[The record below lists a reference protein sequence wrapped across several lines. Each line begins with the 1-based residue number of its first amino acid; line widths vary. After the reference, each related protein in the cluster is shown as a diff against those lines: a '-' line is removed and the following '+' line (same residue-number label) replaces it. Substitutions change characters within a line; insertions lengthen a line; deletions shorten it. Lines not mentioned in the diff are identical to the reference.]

1 MPKFAF
7 AWLNND
13 DTFVA
18 GEMAT
23 IKVIVLG
30 SFEADKYEYPFN
42 PNITAND
49 KTGNSSYISGVSSL
63 FGTDVNSWA
72 ISFTPIMAGLF
83 NVLITDDHFD
93 VFDSSLHFRTTPGP
107 FYPAAGIVS
116 WLEGESDFVAG
127 TKAEVVILPKDAFGN
142 TISSADDNTLNSYNF
157 NLSATS
163 ANGSIA
169 SFLNVTNKGWNK
181 FGFLGLEF
189 MVATAGSLILH
200 IELNNQ
206 TLKGSPLPFKVFP
219 GALDISSCVVHW
231 NIETQYFQLFSV
243 MEGFIHQHDPY
254 GNHVPGFYA
263 FDAEIIECGT
273 NLIMPVTDLRF
284 TEAGVGIQLFSFSLV
299 EPGNFMLVI
308 FDKELNNHIS
318 NMPYQFTVYIGY
330 CNGMSSIVNG
340 TGLNHSVAGEVARFS
355 IYLKD
360 AFEYPSLIELEVL
373 QVQILHELDPQPLQ
387 PSIHPIRMVNGSF
400 SAGKLNL
407 TEAHETE
414 IAFTPPVDK
423 HINSSGSMSF
433 SVFDVSYTP
442 ERSGIYQIRIFC
454 GNIPL
459 NSGHPFRKVVSPGRV
474 NASLS
479 GVVKF
484 APKISK
490 LMKNN
495 IIVQLVDS
503 YTNPILLQQSKLKL
517 EIASV
522 NRSGFL
528 TWMFVDNKDGS
539 YTGSYLAMD
548 TGTYE
553 ICASF
558 DGNRFFPC
566 PFGVAVYTSEYFPI
580 VYNDVVCLWE
590 DESIAFD
597 ALENDYFA
605 GDNATIYGFSKP
617 RHGSLLQYGHLFRYT
632 PYKGFTGN
640 DSFSYTISD
649 TNGNLASGSVNISIL
664 SIPPQFVS
672 YPSQL
677 QATEDIISPRFGG
690 FAGIEIIYS
699 DSTENISITLSA
711 KSGTVL
717 LCPMLMQFWQ
727 PNQIVS
733 SSMNKHEGKAKEL
746 TLSGSL
752 EVVNF
757 AIQSI
762 QYYGNGNFN
771 GIDTIRVSTINRN
784 GKNDLDIPIFVE
796 PINDPPFINVP
807 SYVFLDQRVDEGVI
821 FDMQKHKFEA
831 FIGDP
836 DVLNFPG
843 NKSRFVV
850 MLSMEVSSGFLSTNL
865 PAELISTTE
874 LKLKSSYQWQPVQT
888 FVTIS
893 KHFAVKAKGIRFR
906 GTLDDCNSIME
917 QLVYHHGGENNCA
930 VLTVT
935 VNDMGNYGCYPDCAE
950 MMSMPLYVEATVN
963 IVRRRP
969 MNAFLAHAAL
979 GAAIIMEFIFVFS
992 LGVLLLFFICKC
1004 AISLVKERRK
1014 KKKAPKI
1021 ELATIQESHECNSAS
1036 RNVSDFTGCSST
1048 SFLLTT
1054 WPSHFRQRSRKKP
1067 EMGESSHSVH
1077 LP

>member
-1 MPKFAF
+1 MAIQILFPRSLLIPIFAASLFLPLSLAEKSDMPKFAF

-18 GEMAT
+18 GEVAT

-30 SFEADKYEYPFN
+30 SFEAGKYKYPFN

-72 ISFTPIMAGLF
+72 ISFIPIMAGLF
-83 NVLITDDHFD
+83 NVLITDDHFN

-116 WLEGESDFVAG
+116 WLEGESDFAAG

-142 TISSADDNTLNSYNF
+142 NISSADDNTLNSYNF

-163 ANGSIA
+163 VNGSIA

-181 FGFLGLEF
+181 FGFLGFEF

-200 IELNNQ
+200 IEVNNQ

-219 GALDISSCVVHW
+219 GALDVSSCVVHW
-231 NIETQYFQLFSV
+231 NIETQYFQLFSL

-273 NLIMPVTDLRF
+273 NLIMPVTDLQF
-284 TEAGVGIQLFSFSLV
+284 TEA
-299 EPGNFMLVI
+299 
-308 FDKELNNHIS
+308 
-318 NMPYQFTVYIGY
+318 GY

-373 QVQILHELDPQPLQ
+373 QVQILHEVDPQPLQ

-414 IAFTPPVDK
+414 IAFTTPVDK

-566 PFGVAVYTSEYFPI
+566 PFGVAVYTS
-580 VYNDVVCLWE
+580 
-590 DESIAFD
+590 
-597 ALENDYFA
+597 
-605 GDNATIYGFSKP
+605 
-617 RHGSLLQYGHLFRYT
+617 
-632 PYKGFTGN
+632 
-640 DSFSYTISD
+640 
-649 TNGNLASGSVNISIL
+649 
-664 SIPPQFVS
+664 
-672 YPSQL
+672 
-677 QATEDIISPRFGG
+677 
-690 FAGIEIIYS
+690 
-699 DSTENISITLSA
+699 
-711 KSGTVL
+711 
-717 LCPMLMQFWQ
+717 
-727 PNQIVS
+727 
-733 SSMNKHEGKAKEL
+733 
-746 TLSGSL
+746 
-752 EVVNF
+752 
-757 AIQSI
+757 
-762 QYYGNGNFN
+762 
-771 GIDTIRVSTINRN
+771 
-784 GKNDLDIPIFVE
+784 
-796 PINDPPFINVP
+796 
-807 SYVFLDQRVDEGVI
+807 
-821 FDMQKHKFEA
+821 KF
-831 FIGDP
+831 
-836 DVLNFPG
+836 
-843 NKSRFVV
+843 
-850 MLSMEVSSGFLSTNL
+850 
-865 PAELISTTE
+865 
-874 LKLKSSYQWQPVQT
+874 
-888 FVTIS
+888 
-893 KHFAVKAKGIRFR
+893 
-906 GTLDDCNSIME
+906 
-917 QLVYHHGGENNCA
+917 
-930 VLTVT
+930 
-935 VNDMGNYGCYPDCAE
+935 
-950 MMSMPLYVEATVN
+950 
-963 IVRRRP
+963 
-969 MNAFLAHAAL
+969 
-979 GAAIIMEFIFVFS
+979 
-992 LGVLLLFFICKC
+992 
-1004 AISLVKERRK
+1004 
-1014 KKKAPKI
+1014 
-1021 ELATIQESHECNSAS
+1021 
-1036 RNVSDFTGCSST
+1036 
-1048 SFLLTT
+1048 
-1054 WPSHFRQRSRKKP
+1054 
-1067 EMGESSHSVH
+1067 
-1077 LP
+1077 